1 MSAPLNETNERIV
14 GTLSKEKVEEDWE
27 QALRYLESGEIY
39 DTMVAGHNKGGLIAP
54 FGRLRGFIPTSQ
66 VTSVGTRV
74 ENGIKIE
81 RLEQMQGKKIKVKV
95 IEVNQKRKRLIMSER
110 AAMKEWRQES
120 KSRLL
125 DELKEGDV
133 RKGIVTNLMNFGAF
147 VDLGGADGWI
157 HVSEMAWHRVKHPK
171 DV

>member
-1 MSAPLNETNERIV
+1 M
-14 GTLSKEKVEEDWE
+14 
-27 QALRYLESGEIY
+27 
-39 DTMVAGHNKGGLIAP
+39 
-54 FGRLRGFIPTSQ
+54 
-66 VTSVGTRV
+66 TSVGTRV

-147 VDLGGADGWI
+147 VDLGGADGLI
-157 HVSEMAWHRVKHPK
+157 HVSEMADGFVNNPADVVKVSQKVKVKVVEVDIGRKRISLTMRSKPMNEMPMGNTGWPK
-171 DV
+171 TTSSVKKQK